1 MRGRWVSAAGAAG
14 GVVAMLDHP
23 QNVRHPVA
31 WFARK
36 NLLGAGLLMEGDLEI
51 ERGDSLKLRYGLGIF
66 DEAVGGEVVEGLY
79 EEYVGGE

>member
-1 MRGRWVSAAGAAG
+1 M
-14 GVVAMLDHP
+14 VAMLDHP
-23 QNVRHPVA
+23 QNVRHPVT

-66 DEAVGGEVVEGLY
+66 DEAVGERWLKGCTRSMW
-79 EEYVGGE
+79 VGNRGFTSVGDG